1 MEIAPY
7 TIAAPAS
14 TSASARMKER
24 RSRAIEFYRKESE
37 PNCIS
42 ERHSSSIEKPHR
54 LDGEYRG
61 QYSRRGDATP
71 QLPEAI
77 AFLTN
82 SKYPHRNVA
91 RPCQSEGASWS
102 RRDKP
107 DRSRRP
113 RLIIKVLPLTIVNGD
128 GLPRPSPVPPWNRR
142 SPVLRGRGFSMRAT
156 ASLPSHFG

>member
-61 QYSRRGDATP
+61 QYSRRGESTP

-77 AFLTN
+77 AFDGLQV
-82 SKYPHRNVA
+82 SHRNVA
-91 RPCQSEGASWS
+91 GACQSEGASWS
-102 RRDKP
+102 RRDKKGA

-113 RLIIKVLPLTIVNGD
+113 LLLQ
-128 GLPRPSPVPPWNRR
+128 PSD
-142 SPVLRGRGFSMRAT
+142 RGVSKELAARGFFNELGKPYAAKSVASMLR
-156 ASLPSHFG
+156 